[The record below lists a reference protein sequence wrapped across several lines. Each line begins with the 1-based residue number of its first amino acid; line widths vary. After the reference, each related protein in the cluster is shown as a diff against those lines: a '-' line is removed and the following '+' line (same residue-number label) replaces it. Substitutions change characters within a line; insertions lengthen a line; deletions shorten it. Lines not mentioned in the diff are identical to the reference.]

1 MGFSTLLDILGS
13 TVIGGLLLLIL
24 LRMND
29 SAVENNFLYSGEE
42 IVQQNI
48 VDVVRLIEYDFR
60 KIGYCANYEILP
72 DGAVAIREAD
82 STDITFWTDLPTK
95 EKPYGDEVIDI
106 VRYYLGPTTEST
118 VSSTPN
124 PNDRML
130 YRVVNNET
138 PKGSNLGVTNFKLTY
153 YDSDGHILTH
163 SDLPTSP
170 PLGIASIQIDV
181 AVENPNA
188 YDAGKNYTYD
198 KRAIWR
204 QIRLA
209 TKNFMKR

>member
-13 TVIGGLLLLIL
+13 TIIGGLLLLIL

-29 SAVENNFLYSGEE
+29 NAVENNFLYSGEE

-60 KIGYCANYEILP
+60 KIGYCKDYTVIP
-72 DGAVAIREAD
+72 DGALAIRNAD
-82 STDITFWTDLPTK
+82 STDITFWTDIPTK
-95 EKPYGDEVIDI
+95 TYPYGDGILDSI
-106 VRYYLGPTTEST
+106 RYYLGQKSELST
-118 VSSTPN
+118 TPN

-138 PKGSNLGVTNFKLTY
+138 PKGSNMGVTNFKLVY
-153 YDSDGHILTH
+153 YDSDGNVLTH
-163 SDLPTSP
+163 ADLPTTP

-188 YDAGKNYTYD
+188 YDSTKNYTYD
-198 KRAIWR
+198 KRAMWR